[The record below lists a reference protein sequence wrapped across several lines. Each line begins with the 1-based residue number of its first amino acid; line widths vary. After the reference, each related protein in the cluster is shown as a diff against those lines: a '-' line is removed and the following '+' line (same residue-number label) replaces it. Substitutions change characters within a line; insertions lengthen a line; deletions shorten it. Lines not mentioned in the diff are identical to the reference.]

1 MTEAKVQGAAFH
13 CAAGSQPGA
22 ESSGRSDSGS
32 EAGIWTWSPALCIG
46 PLVLWPLLLDL
57 CSDDFAQLHDIPLE
71 PRCGFVGGVCRH
83 AALGGDEI
91 WNALGGGL
99 ARVHVVFSF

>member
-1 MTEAKVQGAAFH
+1 M
-13 CAAGSQPGA
+13 
-22 ESSGRSDSGS
+22 SSRESDSGL

-46 PLVLWPLLLDL
+46 PLVLGLVPLDL
-57 CSDDFAQLHDIPLE
+57 CSDDFEQLHDMPLE
-71 PRCGFVGGVCRH
+71 PQCGFAGGECRH

-99 ARVHVVFSF
+99 ARVHIVFSFW